1 MALNRASLELIKE
14 FEGWR
19 ALAYPDP
26 ATGGEP
32 WTIGYGHTSAA
43 GEPKVKPGMI
53 ISKEEGL
60 IILARDLEKYEAH
73 VRRMVKVPTT
83 ANQHGA
89 LTSLCYN
96 IGPGNLGGSTLIRKL
111 NAGDYAGAADQFRV
125 WNKAN
130 KKVMAGLTRR
140 RLAET
145 KLFLAA
151 DGAQP
156 AKPVPRPAAP
166 DARKSPLAP
175 LVAVL
180 VTLVAGA
187 YAFLKSNGVLP

>member
-1 MALNRASLELIKE
+1 MALNRPTLELIKE

-43 GEPKVKPGMI
+43 GDPKVKPGMI

-96 IGPGNLGGSTLIRKL
+96 IGPGNLEKSTLLKKL
-111 NAGDYAGAADQFRV
+111 NAGDYAGAAGQFKL
-125 WNKAN
+125 WNKAAG
-130 KKVMAGLTRR
+130 KTMAGLTRR

-145 KLFLAA
+145 KLFLTA

-156 AKPVPRPAAP
+156 ANPIPSSTPAAP
-166 DARKSPLAP
+166 KKSLWAW
-175 LVAVL
+175 LSGL
-180 VTLVAGA
+180 
-187 YAFLKSNGVLP
+187 LKGLFKPHP

>member
-1 MALNRASLELIKE
+1 MALNRPTLELIKE

-43 GEPKVKPGMI
+43 GDPKVKPGMI

-60 IILARDLEKYEAH
+60 IILAHDLEKYEAH

-96 IGPGNLGGSTLIRKL
+96 VGPGNLGKSTLLKKL

-125 WNKAN
+125 WNKAAG
-130 KKVMAGLTRR
+130 KTMAGLTRR

-145 KLFLAA
+145 KLFLTA

-156 AKPVPRPAAP
+156 AKPIPPSTPAAP
-166 DARKSPLAP
+166 KQNPWA
-175 LVAVL
+175 
-180 VTLVAGA
+180 
-187 YAFLKSNGVLP
+187 AFLAWLKGLLKRKD